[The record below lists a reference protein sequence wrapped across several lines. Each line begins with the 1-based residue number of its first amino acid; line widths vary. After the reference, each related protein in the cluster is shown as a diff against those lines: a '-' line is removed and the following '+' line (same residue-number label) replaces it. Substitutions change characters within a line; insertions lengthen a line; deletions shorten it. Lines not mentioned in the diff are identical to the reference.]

1 MSLNDEQA
9 DILGGP
15 LLQKPQSGFFGMLT
29 QHLVA
34 FKGAAAVFLGLLAWA
49 TFVHLREYIRR
60 NRDLNYRKAMRRKH
74 GIPDSDCRPFA
85 VAYAAANRARTE
97 REARERNKLASHV
110 PSASANLHPG
120 GSQHRISPVGA
131 PHGDHQLR
139 RRLPESSDARGP
151 SPFHDFPGIA
161 KRVQVQDLKR
171 PDVDPPNFA
180 ERYNPNTRHSRQ
192 LLEQARQPLSPTRK
206 PAFRRISRKTLHI
219 DHDVA
224 EASRKR
230 SYAAE
235 SDSEPDNNLK
245 KTRIDGEDLIDRDE
259 DADWYAQYVNPRS
272 QPVASSSRV
281 SINGQSIGH
290 EADEPID
297 EIMEDPDD
305 EVTELSS
312 IPRGKKR
319 DRAEAGSTFGADDD
333 DDAHNEKPI
342 RHRKR
347 RSVSKRKSEAH
358 PRGRK
363 RDREVEFPESEGEGA
378 VSESVKRD
386 SQRTSKKRKEKR
398 ASPDE
403 IRLDASAEDARVS
416 KDPLC
421 GGRKIG
427 EEWEVGAI
435 RYKVGDKGERLRLV
449 LVKKARSKY
458 HMPEDSQ
465 HPDRAAALEIYV
477 ETWMTEEQYKQA
489 EERQDVVSQDGRP
502 LSESASPQPPESPS
516 KKGKDLLWDS
526 VTSSPTSRRPFR
538 QSLTANTTMR
548 INPFQQSPIQ
558 SNLSRRIASPSAS
571 VSPHLVGVT
580 ESPTR
585 SGFRG
590 FSKWEKQDREA
601 EAMAKIRAKMQEQK
615 KGEAMKSSEQ
625 PTGAISSESCA
636 QTLTVPAITL
646 TPASPSP
653 VEGKP
658 VTAEAKSPPSFSFGQ
673 PSAAKTEVTTP
684 TPNTAA
690 GSGFSVLPSATPAS
704 STATSITPQPSM
716 AAPTTAPPSTPSF
729 SFAPPTQPSSTTA
742 PTATTTP
749 STSTSVPNFLA
760 KPAAPAAPAA
770 TPTPSATSPFSFAAP
785 AQTQPS
791 AGAITLTTEAPKAPA
806 FSFAKPGAPAQ
817 ATPTPSTST
826 PATTASAAPLASSNW
841 QTASPAP
848 STTVP
853 PGLKPSTPV
862 FSFSATPTT
871 TTTSTTASLPPKFS
885 FGQPPVGPAASTAT
899 ASTAADSKP
908 KFIFGAPSSSSG
920 PPATGETKKESAST
934 STFSGAAGATTPAFS
949 SSIFGAPS
957 STSAFGKQTE
967 AGAGVIATNPSGSSD
982 AAPKPV
988 SGTGTGTSTNMFSTK
1003 GASSPSTSTAT
1014 PANSTFSFAST
1025 TSPSKGASS
1034 FGNTAFGSPSSMPSF
1049 AFGKK
1054 DDTSTST
1061 AVAGSG
1067 TTKFSFTPSN
1077 STLAFGQPNAPSG
1090 EGNVASS
1097 SSATASKPTFSFT
1110 GSSGGTPS
1118 IFSQRSSPATKDAPT
1133 ASNDTSSKPMF
1144 SFATNASNTTSASSQ
1159 PPSSNA
1165 ASSNAPAK
1173 PSFPFGVS
1181 ASGASSALAPG
1192 PSSSSNPAPS
1202 TTATEAP
1209 KSTFSFASSQG
1220 GSTAFGLA
1228 PGSDFAPK
1236 PTFSFNPPAGTSS
1249 SSSGQP
1255 STTTTSQPAF
1265 GAPSPLSSST
1275 FGSQPLT
1282 PGTPGTGEPTTQPQS
1297 VFGKPSGTAPSAF
1310 GFSTASGNA
1319 AFSFGKPAS
1328 QNQKQEQ

>member
-465 HPDRAAALEIYV
+465 HPDRAAALEIY
-477 ETWMTEEQYKQA
+477 EQYKQA
-489 EERQDVVSQDGRP
+489 EERQDV
-502 LSESASPQPPESPS
+502 
-516 KKGKDLLWDS
+516 KGKDLLWDS

-548 INPFQQSPIQ
+548 INPFQQSPIH
-558 SNLSRRIASPSAS
+558 AS

-585 SGFRG
+585 SGFH
-590 FSKWEKQDREA
+590 REA

-690 GSGFSVLPSATPAS
+690 GATPA
-704 STATSITPQPSM
+704 M

-749 STSTSVPNFLA
+749 STSTS
-760 KPAAPAAPAA
+760 PAAPAAPAA

>member
-1 MSLNDEQA
+1 MSLNDEKA

-34 FKGAAAVFLGLLAWA
+34 FEGAAALFLGLLAWA

-110 PSASANLHPG
+110 PSASVNLHPG
-120 GSQHRISPVGA
+120 GSQHRIPPVGA

-139 RRLPESSDARGP
+139 RRLPESIDARGP

-171 PDVDPPNFA
+171 PDVDPLNFA

-192 LLEQARQPLSPTRK
+192 LLEPARQPVSPTRK

-235 SDSEPDNNLK
+235 SDSEPDSYMK
-245 KTRIDGEDLIDRDE
+245 KTRIDGEDLIDGDE
-259 DADWYAQYVNPRS
+259 NADWYAQYVNPRS

-281 SINGQSIGH
+281 SINGQSNGH

-305 EVTELSS
+305 EAAELSS

-333 DDAHNEKPI
+333 DDMHNEKLT

-363 RDREVEFPESEGEGA
+363 RDREMEFPESEGEGA

-398 ASPDE
+398 ASADE
-403 IRLDASAEDARVS
+403 IRMDASAEDARVS

-427 EEWEVGAI
+427 EEWEADAI

-477 ETWMTEEQYKQA
+477 EAWMTEEQYKQA

-502 LSESASPQPPESPS
+502 LSESASPQPPESPL

-615 KGEAMKSSEQ
+615 KGEALKSSEQ
-625 PTGAISSESCA
+625 PTGAITSESRA
-636 QTLTVPAITL
+636 QTLSVPAITL

-658 VTAEAKSPPSFSFGQ
+658 VTAEAKSAPSFSFGQ
-673 PSAAKTEVTTP
+673 LSAAKTEVTTS
-684 TPNTAA
+684 TPSTAA
-690 GSGFSVLPSATPAS
+690 ASGFSVLPSATPAS
-704 STATSITPQPSM
+704 STATPIIPRP
-716 AAPTTAPPSTPSF
+716 APTTAPPSTPSF

-749 STSTSVPNFLA
+749 STSTSISNFLA
-760 KPAAPAAPAA
+760 KPAAPTAPAA

-785 AQTQPS
+785 TQTQPS
-791 AGAITLTTEAPKAPA
+791 VGAITLTTEAPKAPA
-806 FSFAKPGAPAQ
+806 FSFAKPSAPAR
-817 ATPTPSTST
+817 APPTPSTST
-826 PATTASAAPLASSNW
+826 PATTASAAVLASSNW

-862 FSFSATPTT
+862 FSFSSTPTT
-871 TTTSTTASLPPKFS
+871 TTTSSAASLPPKFS

-899 ASTAADSKP
+899 ASTATDNKP
-908 KFIFGAPSSSSG
+908 KFTFGAQSSSSG

-934 STFSGAAGATTPAFS
+934 SAFSGAAGATTPAFGGG
-949 SSIFGAPS
+949 SIFGAPS

-967 AGAGVIATNPSGSSD
+967 AGAGAIATNPSGSSD

-988 SGTGTGTSTNMFSTK
+988 FGTGTGTSTNMFSTK
-1003 GASSPSTSTAT
+1003 GASSPSTGTAT
-1014 PANSTFSFAST
+1014 PANSTFSFANT

-1034 FGNTAFGSPSSMPSF
+1034 FGNTAFGSPGSMPSF

-1061 AVAGSG
+1061 AAAGNG
-1067 TTKFSFTPSN
+1067 TTKFSFAPSN

-1110 GSSGGTPS
+1110 GPSGSAPS
-1118 IFSQRSSPATKDAPT
+1118 LFSQRSSPVTKDAP
-1133 ASNDTSSKPMF
+1133 AAGNDTPSKPMF
-1144 SFATNASNTTSASSQ
+1144 SFATNASSTTSASSQ
-1159 PPSSNA
+1159 PPSDNA
-1165 ASSNAPAK
+1165 TSSNAPAK

-1181 ASGASSALAPG
+1181 ANGASSAVAPG
-1192 PSSSSNPAPS
+1192 SSSSSNPAPS

-1209 KSTFSFASSQG
+1209 KSTFSFASSPG
-1220 GSTAFGLA
+1220 GNTTSAFGLA

-1236 PTFSFNPPAGTSS
+1236 PTFSFSPPAGTGS

-1265 GAPSPLSSST
+1265 GAPSALSSST
-1275 FGSQPLT
+1275 FGGQPLT
-1282 PGTPGTGEPTTQPQS
+1282 PGTPGTAEPTTQPQS
-1297 VFGKPSGTAPSAF
+1297 VFGKPSGTTPSAF
-1310 GFSTASGNA
+1310 GFSTAPGNA
-1319 AFSFGKPAS
+1319 AFFGKPAS